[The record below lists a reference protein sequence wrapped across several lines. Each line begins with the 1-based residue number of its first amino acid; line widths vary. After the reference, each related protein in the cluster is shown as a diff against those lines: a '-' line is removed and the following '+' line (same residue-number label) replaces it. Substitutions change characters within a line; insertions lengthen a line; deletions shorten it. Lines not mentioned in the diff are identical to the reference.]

1 MRRQGACRF
10 VQRVNVD
17 LSAVAGR
24 QPAQWRST
32 LGCCAVW
39 GARHARRWAPLA
51 LAVVLAGCGGGYTK
65 SDFVARADAICASA
79 LRQTRSIP
87 PGADLGGYLAAVLA
101 VVQSEATQLRAL
113 RRPPDTAGDRATL
126 EQYFAALGQ
135 TVSDYRQLAAAAQ
148 SGDQQIVAS
157 AEASLAASPLE
168 SLAARYGL
176 RSCGAPTATVA

>member
-1 MRRQGACRF
+1 MA
-10 VQRVNVD
+10 
-17 LSAVAGR
+17 
-24 QPAQWRST
+24 ST
-32 LGCCAVW
+32 LGCSSVW
-39 GARHARRWAPLA
+39 GARHARRWAPFTLA
-51 LAVVLAGCGGGYTK
+51 AVLAGCGGGYTK

-148 SGDQQIVAS
+148 NGDQQKWQVPRRRWPPVRSSRSRRAT
-157 AEASLAASPLE
+157 AFAP
-168 SLAARYGL
+168 AARPPRPSHDL
-176 RSCGAPTATVA
+176 CAV